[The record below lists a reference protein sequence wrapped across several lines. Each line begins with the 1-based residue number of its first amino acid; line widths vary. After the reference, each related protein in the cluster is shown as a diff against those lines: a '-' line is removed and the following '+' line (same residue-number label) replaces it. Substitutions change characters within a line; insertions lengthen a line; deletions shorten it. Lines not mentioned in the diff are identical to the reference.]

1 MFATQ
6 TSIARQFQITNTGTQ
21 TIQVSASVYP
31 SFDAGVAKGNVA
43 FIHMLSATQ
52 AAAIA
57 AVLTGTGLLQSVT
70 SINILTDLPTL
81 GQLIQYDAALVGGVD
96 GPYAASL
103 GSRLVDYVDQGG
115 GLVLIGGAL
124 RNDQC
129 LPGNLNVWN
138 PACASWVS
146 NITETLSIGYSDL
159 LHPAMRGVSTFVR
172 PRDGKSALT
181 SGSVFGD
188 VAYTDYPYL
197 LVEMGSGLPTLGEDF
212 PRLDL
217 NFDPVFTEC
226 EGACGW
232 DPATDGARLMA
243 NALRLTMGR
252 QILRSGPSVAIGPG
266 KTATP
271 TITLYARRPFSRAG
285 RRSPLEMCMWASPSP
300 TRPTSKIAGRRPS
313 TSTPSPS
320 RCRMSGLSSI
330 ALGMYCATRRP
341 RVFCAH
347 GRAAHSA

>member
-1 MFATQ
+1 M
-6 TSIARQFQITNTGTQ
+6 
-21 TIQVSASVYP
+21 
-31 SFDAGVAKGNVA
+31 AKGNVA

-81 GQLIQYDAALVGGVD
+81 GQLIQYDAVLVGGVD
-96 GPYAASL
+96 GPNAASL

-188 VAYTDYPYL
+188 VAYTD
-197 LVEMGSGLPTLGEDF
+197 
-212 PRLDL
+212 
-217 NFDPVFTEC
+217 
-226 EGACGW
+226 
-232 DPATDGARLMA
+232 
-243 NALRLTMGR
+243 
-252 QILRSGPSVAIGPG
+252 
-266 KTATP
+266 
-271 TITLYARRPFSRAG
+271 
-285 RRSPLEMCMWASPSP
+285 
-300 TRPTSKIAGRRPS
+300 
-313 TSTPSPS
+313 
-320 RCRMSGLSSI
+320 
-330 ALGMYCATRRP
+330 
-341 RVFCAH
+341 
-347 GRAAHSA
+347 